1 MDYRI
6 VCTIQDQPTYHNHI
20 LGVETGDFPRWPTL
34 RWSVEEVRQYIL
46 SGQRFYTVSPSTGA
60 VAYVERFDC
69 ACGVKTIRS
78 RPDAVYDNNLDN
90 LPTCNQF

>member
-46 SGQRFYTVSPSTGA
+46 SGHASTPSA
-60 VAYVERFDC
+60 HLRAPWPMSNASIALVA
-69 ACGVKTIRS
+69 
-78 RPDAVYDNNLDN
+78 
-90 LPTCNQF
+90 